1 MTRQQDARVGRA
13 PSPASTKAGKGTADW
28 PERIHAV
35 LSACNVRQVPY
46 VPDSGHARLIELC
59 HADRNMRAVPLT
71 TEEEGVALL
80 AGAWLAGDRGALLM
94 QSSGSGNC
102 INMLGMIVEC
112 RFPLLMLIT
121 MRGQWGEFNPWQLP
135 MAQATLPALNAI
147 GAVVQSV
154 DEAGKVEETVSAA
167 ARLAFNT
174 FRPVAVLI
182 SQRIVG
188 AKEFK

>member
-1 MTRQQDARVGRA
+1 
-13 PSPASTKAGKGTADW
+13 
-28 PERIHAV
+28 
-35 LSACNVRQVPY
+35 
-46 VPDSGHARLIELC
+46 
-59 HADRNMRAVPLT
+59 VPLT
-71 TEEEGVALL
+71 TEEEGVAML
-80 AGAWLAGDRGALLM
+80 AGAWLAGDRGVLLM

-102 INMLGMIVEC
+102 INMLGMIIEC

-147 GAVVQSV
+147 GAVVQAV
-154 DEAGKVEETVSAA
+154 EDADRVEEHVSAA

-174 FRPVAVLI
+174 CRPVAVLI

-188 AKEFK
+188 AKQFK

>member
-1 MTRQQDARVGRA
+1 MTLRQ
-13 PSPASTKAGKGTADW
+13 GKRITSSLSGDTDNDGPGW
-28 PERIHAV
+28 PDRIHAV
-35 LSACNVRQVPY
+35 LRAMNVRQVPY

-71 TEEEGVALL
+71 TEEEGVAML
-80 AGAWLAGDRGALLM
+80 AGAWLGGDRGVLLM

-102 INMLGMIVEC
+102 TNMLGMTIEC

-135 MAQATLPALNAI
+135 MAQATLPTLNAI
-147 GAVVQSV
+147 GAVVHSV
-154 DEAGKVEETVSAA
+154 DDAGMVEETVSAA
-167 ARLAFNT
+167 AQLAFNT
-174 FRPVAVLI
+174 CRPVAVLI

-188 AKEFK
+188 TKQFK

>member
-1 MTRQQDARVGRA
+1 M
-13 PSPASTKAGKGTADW
+13 
-28 PERIHAV
+28 
-35 LSACNVRQVPY
+35 NVRQVPY
-46 VPDSGHARLIELC
+46 VPDSGHARLIDLC
-59 HADRNMRAVPLT
+59 HADRNMRAIPLT

-80 AGAWLAGDRGALLM
+80 AGAWLGGERGALLM

-102 INMLGMIVEC
+102 INMLGMTIEC

-147 GAVVQSV
+147 GAAVQSV
-154 DEAGKVEETVSAA
+154 DDAGMVEETVGAA
-167 ARLAFNT
+167 AKLAFNT
-174 FRPVAVLI
+174 CRPVAVLI

-188 AKEFK
+188 TKQFK